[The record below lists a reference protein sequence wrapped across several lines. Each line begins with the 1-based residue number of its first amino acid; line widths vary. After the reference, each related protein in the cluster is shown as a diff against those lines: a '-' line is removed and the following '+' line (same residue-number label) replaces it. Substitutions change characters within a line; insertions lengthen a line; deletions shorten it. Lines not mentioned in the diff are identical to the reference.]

1 MLSGRVPPFFVAGM
15 LKVHDLEAILDRLRL
30 GCPAILL
37 DDRKEA
43 EGDLFCPAAVASA
56 EVLQFMVRRASGLLC
71 MSLPRT
77 RLEEIGIPR
86 LSQGLELLADSYV
99 PEGKA
104 PLLAGDL
111 APWARFLQSLRGRL
125 ADTPFH
131 FPVDLAGHHSGISVV
146 ERLETIQALLQPAA
160 TIDWFTV
167 PGHLAT
173 LGAHPL
179 GLAGRWGH
187 TEASVDLCRA
197 LGLEPAGLLC
207 EIVGD
212 DGGMMRGEELEAF
225 ARDTRI
231 DLLPL
236 SAVANVVKAG
246 PVKPP
251 V

>member
-1 MLSGRVPPFFVAGM
+1 MRTHQLDAT
-15 LKVHDLEAILDRLRL
+15 LDRLRL

-43 EGDLFCPAAVASA
+43 EGDLFCPAAVVRP

-71 MSLPRT
+71 LALPRG

-86 LSQGLELLADSYV
+86 LSEGIEILANILFLQGQTHAHLSNR
-99 PEGKA
+99 P
-104 PLLAGDL
+104 DL
-111 APWARFLQSLRGRL
+111 ANPQLVLWTRFVWSLTSQGHT

-131 FPVDLAGHHSGISVV
+131 FPVDLASQHSGISVA
-146 ERLETIQALLQPAA
+146 ERWETIQALLRPDA
-160 TIDWFTV
+160 TIDCFTV

-173 LGAHPL
+173 LGAHPQ

-197 LGLEPAGLLC
+197 LGLAPAGLLC

-212 DGGMMRGEELEAF
+212 DGHMLRGEDLEAF
-225 ARDTRI
+225 ARETRI

-236 SAVANVVKAG
+236 SAIPDLFPAG
-246 PVKPP
+246 PVNSRP
-251 V
+251 